1 MQCWS
6 VLSVPASEAI
16 EDSGQWTQDTR
27 HHSIRYWRYVHPAW
41 LIDREVWLPYEYDTV
56 ALEGYMYI
64 KFSICVFSNCV
75 LNSSL
80 GYAMITHIL
89 KIYCQVCMVDDEDED
104 DLAGCQVIQM
114 FQFLLL
120 SNYRGFTNSSAT
132 DTMPFMASNTFYS
145 LWLFCDVLSEHL

>member
-1 MQCWS
+1 M
-6 VLSVPASEAI
+6 
-16 EDSGQWTQDTR
+16 
-27 HHSIRYWRYVHPAW
+27 
-41 LIDREVWLPYEYDTV
+41 LPYKYDTV

-64 KFSICVFSNCV
+64 KFSICVFSICV
-75 LNSSL
+75 FNSSL

-89 KIYCQVCMVDDEDED
+89 KIYCQDED
-104 DLAGCQVIQM
+104 DLAGCQVVQM

-132 DTMPFMASNTFYS
+132 DTMPFMASNTFYL